1 MVVGIII
8 MDMEDFRWIIS
19 NERFLWLASVEPVMS
34 KVPRV
39 AMPTIIYR
47 T

>member
-19 NERFLWLASVEPVMS
+19 NERFLWLVSVESVMS

-39 AMPTIIYR
+39 AMPTIFYR
-47 T
+47 A